1 MGCEMKDYNRAT
13 KRDRPD
19 DIDDRKHVKITKKA
33 IDDIIV
39 GLNNIAAKYGYGKGT
54 EPFTND
60 EWNTIFRAK
69 GIIKHLTAENQRLKE
84 EAAEQKSIAEHE
96 HATQMEWFRIA
107 CDYKAENAELR
118 ARLEKAVE
126 LPCKVGDTVYF
137 IPASISKT
145 SEFFIMEWK
154 IESIIIMEKSY
165 TLNCVDSKKRFY
177 YMFDRLFGIQWFTDR
192 TKAEA
197 RLKELQGGER

>member
-1 MGCEMKDYNRAT
+1 MGCEMKGYNRAT

-39 GLNNIAAKYGYGKGT
+39 GLNNIAAKYGYGKGA
-54 EPFTND
+54 ELFTND

-107 CDYKAENAELR
+107 CDYKAENAELKK
-118 ARLEKAVE
+118 RLDKE
-126 LPCKVGDTVYF
+126 LPCQVGDTIYSLLTSDIAEECKVK
-137 IPASISKT
+137 SIYTKGNDIIVVDDNKGCWIFSLGDYGKT
-145 SEFFIMEWK
+145 
-154 IESIIIMEKSY
+154 
-165 TLNCVDSKKRFY
+165 
-177 YMFDRLFGIQWFTDR
+177 WFTDR
-192 TKAEA
+192 DS
-197 RLKELQGGER
+197 LERSRNFKRKNDCGKCE